1 MTGSQ
6 YPIAADA
13 DQPWLQAIS
22 SEGAMNTTSRSS
34 VRVPIRYAASD
45 KPPGVVYTL
54 SQAESTSCFEAHD
67 TEISNARLATELF
80 SLDTSGFTL
89 VKHSTRM
96 TDINDQAQIDGVYT
110 LEVQALVSALTGA
123 TRVHVFH
130 KLARYEDG
138 EKLDK
143 RRPAASAHVD
153 YTGDTYLTWARQELG
168 EREGP
173 KLLRGRWASIN
184 VWRGIGAVERMPLA
198 VVDGRTVQDE
208 HFLSVPI
215 HNRPGDPTPL
225 VGRNLMFNPSQRWY
239 YFPAM
244 QPDEV
249 LLFTQYASDPA
260 RPQRVAHSAFD
271 DPGSRADAAPRVS
284 FECRTFAFFD

>member
-1 MTGSQ
+1 
-6 YPIAADA
+6 
-13 DQPWLQAIS
+13 
-22 SEGAMNTTSRSS
+22 MNTTSRSS

-54 SQAESTSCFEAHD
+54 SQSESTSCFED
-67 TEISNARLATELF
+67 YETEISNARLASEPF
-80 SLDTSGFTL
+80 SLDTSGFAL
-89 VKHSTRM
+89 VEHQTQM
-96 TDINDQAQIDGVYT
+96 TDIDDQIQIDGIYT
-110 LEVQALVSALTGA
+110 QEVQTLVGALTGA
-123 TRVHVFH
+123 ARVHVFH
-130 KLARYEDG
+130 KLARYEHG
-138 EKLDK
+138 ETLGK

-153 YTGDTYLTWARQELG
+153 YTGETYVTWAKQELG
-168 EREGP
+168 EQEGP

-184 VWRGIGAVERMPLA
+184 VWRGIGAVQRMPLA
-198 VVDGRTVQDE
+198 IVDGRTVHDE

-215 HNRPGDPTPL
+215 YNRPGDPTPL

-239 YFPAM
+239 YFPDM

-271 DPGSRADAAPRVS
+271 DPGSRADASPRVS